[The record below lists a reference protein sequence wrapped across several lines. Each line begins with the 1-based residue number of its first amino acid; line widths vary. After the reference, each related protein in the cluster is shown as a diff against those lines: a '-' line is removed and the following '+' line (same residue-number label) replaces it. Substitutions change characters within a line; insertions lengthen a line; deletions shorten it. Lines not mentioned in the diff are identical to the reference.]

1 MIKKLR
7 IKFICVNMFSVICL
21 LVVVAAAG
29 FGYMRRELIE
39 DRVAMMSR
47 VAEQPPRPY
56 APVGKGKDEPLLSWF
71 TLERTEGGGVK
82 GYGSDT
88 FDLSDEELLE
98 KILETAEKMPE
109 KTGTLNEFDLRY
121 YRAEKDR
128 TLKVVFSDLASER
141 VTLHRVYRAYALIGT
156 ASAAGLFVLNL
167 LLSAWAVRPV
177 DEAWRQQKQF
187 VADASH
193 ELKTPLT
200 VIMSNAEL
208 LQQPGYST
216 EERQRFSASIFTMAQ
231 QMRSLVESLLE
242 LARLDSTRETPEF
255 ETIDF
260 SAMTEDCLL
269 PFEPLYYERGLTL
282 ESMVEPGIHVRGK
295 EQSLRQVVDIL
306 LDNAQKYSQPGSVYL
321 NLNQTGRSC
330 LLTVKNPTPE
340 LSRAECRDV
349 FKRFYRRDE
358 ARTISG
364 SYGLGLPIAESI
376 VTHHGG
382 KISCE
387 WADGEICFSVTL
399 PLA

>member
-1 MIKKLR
+1 LIKKLR

-21 LVVVAAAG
+21 LVAVAAVV
-29 FGYMRRELIE
+29 FGYMRSELIE

-47 VAEQPPRPY
+47 VAEEPPRPHV
-56 APVGKGKDEPLLSWF
+56 PVGKGKDEPLLSWF

-82 GYGSDT
+82 SYGSDT
-88 FDLSDEELLE
+88 FDLSDEALLE
-98 KILETAEKMPE
+98 RILETAEKMPE
-109 KTGTLNEFDLRY
+109 KTGTLKEFDLRY
-121 YRAEKDR
+121 YRTEKDR

-141 VTLHRVYRAYALIGT
+141 VTLHRVYRAYARIGT

-208 LQQPGYST
+208 LQQPDYDAAQ
-216 EERQRFSASIFTMAQ
+216 RQQFSASILTMAR
-231 QMRSLVESLLE
+231 QMRSLVEGLLE
-242 LARLDSTRETPEF
+242 LARLDSARETPEF
-255 ETIDF
+255 ETLDY
-260 SAMTEDCLL
+260 SAMVEDCLL
-269 PFEPLYYERGLTL
+269 PFEPLYYERGLAL
-282 ESMVEPGIHVRGK
+282 ESAVEPGIHVRGK
-295 EQSLRQVVDIL
+295 EQSLCQVIDIL
-306 LDNAQKYSQPGSVYL
+306 LDNAQKYSLPGSVHL
-321 NLNQTGRSC
+321 DLSQTGRTC
-330 LLTVKNPTPE
+330 LLTVKNPTSE
-340 LSRAECRDV
+340 LSRAECRDI

-358 ARTISG
+358 ARTVSG
-364 SYGLGLPIAESI
+364 SYGLGLSIAESI
-376 VTHHGG
+376 VNRHGG
-382 KISCE
+382 KITCE